1 MQIGIFLGHP
11 AHFYMFRNVITKLIS
26 NGHSLHIVIKRKDIL
41 EDLLK
46 NSGYNYTIIREDRS
60 DTKLGL
66 IKSVLQMEF
75 EMIRFIKKHK
85 IKVLVGSTLS
95 FAARIISGINVIVTG
110 EDDAAVVPR
119 YAGMVY
125 PSASAILSPVVCD
138 NAKWESKSFKYSGF
152 QKLTYLHP
160 NYFKADRNVVE
171 KYFSVEKPYF
181 LIRFAKLNA
190 HHDNGVK
197 GLNNQLAQKIIE
209 RLVKRGSVYISSER
223 ELPVEF
229 EKFRLNINP
238 LDIHH
243 VMAFATLYIGDS
255 QSMSV
260 EAAMLGTPSLR
271 FNDFAGK
278 ISVLNELETK
288 YQLTYGIH
296 SSKPEKLFA
305 KLDELLVL
313 PNLKEVFQQRRLQML
328 ADKIDVTAFFTWFI
342 ENYPESTNVM
352 RSNPDYQYRFK

>member
-11 AHFYMFRNVITKLIS
+11 AHFYMFRNVIVTLMN
-26 NGHSLHIVIKRKDIL
+26 NGHKVHIVIKKKDIL
-41 EDLLK
+41 EDLLI
-46 NSGYNYTIIREDRS
+46 NSGYSYTIIREDRS
-60 DTKLGL
+60 DSRLGL
-66 IKSVLQMEF
+66 VKSVLQMEF
-75 EMIRFIKKHK
+75 AMIRFIKKNK

-95 FAARIISGINVIVTG
+95 FASRVIARINVIVTG
-110 EDDAAVVPR
+110 EDDAEVVPR

-125 PSASAILSPVVCD
+125 PSASAILSPIVCN
-138 NAKWESKSFKYSGF
+138 NARWENKSFKYSGF

-160 NYFKADRNVVE
+160 NYFKADLAVVN
-171 KYFSVEKPYF
+171 KYFSAEKPYF

-190 HHDNGVK
+190 HHDNGIK
-197 GLNNQLAQKIIE
+197 GLNNEVAKKMIE
-209 RLVKRGSVYISSER
+209 RLQPHGDIYISSER

-229 EKFRLNINP
+229 EKYRLNINP

-260 EAAMLGTPSLR
+260 EAAMLGIPSVR

-278 ISVLNELETK
+278 ISVLNELENK
-288 YQLTYGIH
+288 YELTYGIH
-296 SSKPEKLFA
+296 SSEPEKLFA
-305 KLDELLVL
+305 KLDELLAM
-313 PNLKEVFQQRRLQML
+313 PDLKEVFQQRRQQML

-342 ENYPESTNVM
+342 ENYPESAKIM
-352 RSNPDYQYRFK
+352 RENPDYQYRFK

>member
-125 PSASAILSPVVCD
+125 PSASAILSPIVC
-138 NAKWESKSFKYSGF
+138 NNGKWESKSYKYAGF

-160 NYFKADRNVVE
+160 NHFTADLSVVE
-171 KYFSVEKPYF
+171 KYFTTEKPYF

-190 HHDNGVK
+190 HHDNGIK
-197 GLNNQLAQKIIE
+197 GLNNELAKKLIE
-209 RLVKRGSVYISSER
+209 RLEKQGNVYISSER
-223 ELPVEF
+223 ELPMEF
-229 EKFRLNINP
+229 ERYRLNINP

-243 VMAFATLYIGDS
+243 VMAFATFYIGDS

-278 ISVLNELETK
+278 ISVLNELENK
-288 YQLTYGIH
+288 YQLTFSIN
-296 SSKPEKLFA
+296 SSNPDKLFS
-305 KLDELLVL
+305 KLDELLQTD
-313 PNLKEVFQQRRLQML
+313 NLKEVFQQRRQQML
-328 ADKIDVTAFFTWFI
+328 SEKIDVTAFFAWFI
-342 ENYPESTNVM
+342 ENYPKSVSIM
-352 RSNPDYQYRFK
+352 RSNPDFQYRFK